1 MTMKGKIDQNHYRA
15 ESTKFVY
22 TFEEDVLEV
31 VVREG
36 SDVAMCHKKT
46 DGSYQQSFGGTLVM
60 SCPASWSAKDAAIAH
75 SIAKK
80 AYRDGVAKGRAD
92 LGADIADML
101 GLATKIDLEDLDR

>member
-1 MTMKGKIDQNHYRA
+1 MTIKRKIDQNHYRA
-15 ESTKFVY
+15 EPTKFAY
-22 TFEEDVLEV
+22 TFEEEVLEV
-31 VVREG
+31 VVRKG

-80 AYRDGVAKGRAD
+80 AYREGVREGREE
-92 LGADIADML
+92 LGTDIAEML
-101 GLATKIDLEDLDR
+101 GLATKEDLGK